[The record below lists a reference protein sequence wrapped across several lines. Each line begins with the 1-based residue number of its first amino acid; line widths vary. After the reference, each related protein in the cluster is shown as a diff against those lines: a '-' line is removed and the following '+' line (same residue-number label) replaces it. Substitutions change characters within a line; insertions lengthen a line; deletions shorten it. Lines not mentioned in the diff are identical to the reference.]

1 MNRYNLTDSLILSLL
16 CTIFVV
22 VTQLDFVILV
32 SRNLTFLS
40 NSCVDN
46 INGGIT
52 KNFGC
57 STKNKIHFNI
67 PPNQNDEDGPILS
80 HRYELDCQNPHIH
93 L

>member
-16 CTIFVV
+16 CTIFFV

-40 NSCVDN
+40 NGCVDT
-46 INGGIT
+46 INGGMM

-57 STKNKIHFNI
+57 STKNEIIFNTR
-67 PPNQNDEDGPILS
+67 PNQNDEDGQIFG
-80 HRYELDCQNPHIH
+80 HR
-93 L
+93 